1 MQFTPGYLFGMAL
14 QTVPEPRKVARD
26 LFDLGLSRETLWTAL
41 LLMVVL
47 ATGLSVI
54 ADVLFPIDAQLMG
67 PVLSNPILLG
77 VVEGAFMFALSTA
90 IYVIGR
96 LMGGQG
102 SLENAIMT
110 VVWMEFIFLGLQVLT
125 VILSLI
131 APAMAALLMF
141 ASVFL
146 FFWVLSHFTA
156 ENHGF
161 QSIGLV
167 FTSILI
173 FMVLAVFALSFILVL
188 LGVEP
193 IELPAQ

>member
-26 LFDLGLSRETLWTAL
+26 LFNLGLSRETLWTAL
-41 LLMVVL
+41 LLMVIL
-47 ATGLSVI
+47 ATGISVV
-54 ADVLFPIDAQLMG
+54 ADIIFPIDARLMG
-67 PVLSNPILLG
+67 PVLSSPIILG
-77 VVEGAFMFALSTA
+77 VVEGAFMFGLTMA

-110 VVWMEFIFLGLQVLT
+110 VVWMEFVFLGLQVLT
-125 VILSLI
+125 VILTLI
-131 APAMAALLMF
+131 APAMAALLIF
-141 ASVFL
+141 ASVFI
-146 FFWVLSHFTA
+146 FFWVLTHFTV

-161 QSIGLV
+161 QSAGLV
-167 FTSILI
+167 FTSILV

-193 IELPAQ
+193 IQLPAQ